1 MDSSRQPGRRAS
13 MPVRAAINAIG
24 AIALVLTTATA
35 STAALADADHSAGD
49 PPRPDSHAPIGVMG
63 EHTHAKGEWMLSY
76 RFMHMDMAGNR
87 VGTDSI
93 SPEEVATG
101 APNRFFGLPG
111 QPPTL
116 RVVPTSMTMNMH
128 MFGLMYAP
136 SDRVTLMLMANWTE
150 KEMDHVTFAGGM
162 GTERLGTFT
171 TRTSGIGDSSVT
183 GLVTLWRSARASLHA
198 NLGVELPTGSNTE
211 RDQILTPMGM
221 RPSPRLPYP
230 MQLGSGSVS
239 GIVGLTHNWSTR
251 NFSGG
256 SQWRSLVRVNE
267 NDEDYTLG
275 DEHRITTWGAWRF
288 APRFSLSARVE
299 GWRRGNI
306 DGIDP
311 VIVAPVQTADP
322 DRQKARRIDF
332 GVGLNFSADGAL
344 AGHRL
349 ALEWTRPV
357 YQKLDGPQLE
367 TDWTVTAGWQ
377 YAF

>member
-1 MDSSRQPGRRAS
+1 MNSSREPGRRAT
-13 MPVRAAINAIG
+13 MPVCAAINAIC
-24 AIALVLTTATA
+24 AIALVLT
-35 STAALADADHSAGD
+35 AAAADADAEHHHDAGD

-63 EHTHAKGEWMLSY
+63 EHTHAKGEWMVSY

-93 SPEEVATG
+93 STEQVATSV
-101 APNRFFGLPG
+101 PNRFFGMPG

-116 RVVPTSMTMNMH
+116 RVVPTSMTMDMH

-136 SDRVTLMLMANWTE
+136 SDRLTLMLMTNWTD

-162 GTERLGTFT
+162 GSSRLGTFT

-183 GLVTLWRSARASLHA
+183 GLVTLWRSERASVHA
-198 NLGVELPTGSNTE
+198 NLGLELPTGSNTE
-211 RDQILTPMGM
+211 RDEILTPMGM

-239 GIVGLTHNWSTR
+239 GIVGFTHNWR
-251 NFSGG
+251 LQRFSGG
-256 SQWRSLVRVNE
+256 NQWRSLVRLNE
-267 NDEDYTLG
+267 NDQDYTLG

-288 APRFSLSARVE
+288 APRFSLSARLE
-299 GWRRGNI
+299 GFRRGNV

-311 VIVAPVQTADP
+311 AIVAPVQTADP
-322 DRQKARRIDF
+322 DRQRVRRVDF
-332 GVGLNFSADGAL
+332 GLGLNFAPGGAL

-349 ALEWTRPV
+349 ALEWIKPV

-367 TDWTVTAGWQ
+367 NDWTITAGWQ

>member
-1 MDSSRQPGRRAS
+1 MNSYQISGRRSAKS
-13 MPVRAAINAIG
+13 PFHAAIAVIVV
-24 AIALVLTTATA
+24 ILLVL
-35 STAALADADHSAGD
+35 ADTGAMADTGPHTSD
-49 PPRPDSHAPIGVMG
+49 QPRPDSHAPIGVMG

-76 RFMHMDMAGNR
+76 RYMHMDMAGNR
-87 VGTDSI
+87 AGTDSI
-93 SPEEVATG
+93 SAEEIATSV
-101 APNRFFGLPG
+101 PNRFFGMPG

-116 RVVPTSMTMNMH
+116 RVVPTSMTMEMH

-136 SDRVTLMLMANWTE
+136 SDRITLMLMTNWTE

-162 GTERLGTFT
+162 GTNRLGTFT
-171 TRTSGIGDSSVT
+171 TRTSGVGDSSVT
-183 GLVTLWRSARASLHA
+183 GLVTLWRSERASVHA

-211 RDQILTPMGM
+211 RDEILTPMDM

-239 GIVGLTHNWSTR
+239 GIVGLTHNWR
-251 NFSGG
+251 LQRFSGG
-256 SQWRSLVRVNE
+256 SQWRSLVRLNE

-306 DGIDP
+306 DGTDP
-311 VIVAPVQTADP
+311 AIIAPVQTADP
-322 DRQKARRIDF
+322 DRQKARRIDL
-332 GVGLNFSADGAL
+332 GLGLNFAAGGAL

-349 ALEWTRPV
+349 ALEWVKPV

-367 TDWTVTAGWQ
+367 TDWTITAGWQ